1 MNIHPVFIFLNYA
14 MLAANILITVFCFG
28 IHKQRKTLLMVFGSV
43 LLIFNIVVYIDPV
56 TAAIFERFPVSL
68 FWMVLLYFSNDGNVF
83 SKLFLYFGG
92 FFITLFLYVI
102 ASFAA
107 ECFYPYESTG
117 YLVLLTILSL
127 TLFSIYDRLAWR
139 YGKRLCEKLFSYARP
154 VEWGIYML
162 IPVSSL
168 IIIGYAYMT
177 QGVIWYPT
185 ALQSNPYYL
194 ILPVSLFVCCIVLI
208 VAIVTTH
215 EKSQQKYEIELTR
228 TIISSWRDHYQ
239 KMNEVYERLRILRHD
254 FKYHMNAVM
263 KMIDAGDTS
272 GAYEYMGNA
281 ERQLS
286 ENEVKAFCSNVVIN
300 ALIASYAERC
310 AQLCIRFDV
319 NVNIPETLGISD
331 YDLCVILGNL
341 LENAMEACE
350 KLEHNRM
357 ITLHTKET
365 RAQLMFMIK
374 NRFDG
379 TIYQDDGTLLSTKV
393 NGGLGLKSAKDIIER
408 HNGDL
413 TVEWSKDMFT
423 GYVSV
428 RL

>member
-1 MNIHPVFIFLNYA
+1 

-28 IHKQRKTLLMVFGSV
+28 VQKRRKTLLWASGSA
-43 LLIFNIVVYIDPV
+43 LLIFNIVVYINPA
-56 TAAIFERFPVSL
+56 TAAVFERIPVSL
-68 FWMVLLYFSNDGNVF
+68 LWMVLLYFSNDGNVF

-107 ECFYPYESTG
+107 ESLYPYESAG
-117 YLVLLTILSL
+117 YYVLLSILSL
-127 TLFSIYDRLAWR
+127 TLFVIYACLAWR
-139 YGKRLCEKLFSYARP
+139 YGKSLCVKLFSYARP

-168 IIIGYAYMT
+168 VIIGYAYMT

-215 EKSQQKYEIELTR
+215 EKSQQKYEIDLTR
-228 TIISSWRDHYQ
+228 TIISSERDHYQ

-254 FKYHMNAVM
+254 VKYHMNAVM

-281 ERQLS
+281 ERQFS
-286 ENEVKAFCSNVVIN
+286 EYDVKAFCANAVIN
-300 ALIASYAERC
+300 ALIDGYAERC
-310 AQLCIRFDV
+310 AELCIRFDV
-319 NVNIPETLGISD
+319 NVNIPEALGISD
-331 YDLCVILGNL
+331 YDLCIILGNL
-341 LENAMEACE
+341 LENAIEACE

-357 ITLHTKET
+357 ITFHTKET

-379 TIYQDDGTLLSTKV
+379 TIYHDDGTLLSTKV
-393 NGGLGLKSAKDIIER
+393 NGGLGLRSAKDVIER
-408 HNGDL
+408 HKGDL
-413 TVEWSKDMFT
+413 TVEWNKDMFT
-423 GYVSV
+423 VYVSV